1 MTTIRKDPLFRVV
14 SYALLFG
21 AMVSGALGKI
31 LLAALLGAAAFVC
44 LLGRL
49 TFAIQR
55 GRACRTA

>member
-14 SYALLFG
+14 SYALLLG
-21 AMVSGALGKI
+21 AIVSGALGQI

-44 LLGRL
+44 LLVRL

-55 GRACRTA
+55 GRARRTT